1 MSLRTTSVVLALIV
15 SLGGLGCGGGGGGG
29 TGKKSARGEP
39 QTAKEKQLQEAKAA
53 GETDGGQ
60 AKWGKWRYSGDR
72 NDCFY
77 VVGKKCFKTE
87 AAACQALKCKGGE
100 KCRSSGGGPATMSC
114 RK

>member
-1 MSLRTTSVVLALIV
+1 MSLRTTGVVLALIF
-15 SLGGLGCGGGGGGG
+15 SLGCGGGGGGG

-53 GETDGGQ
+53 GEIDGGA
-60 AKWGKWRYSGDR
+60 AKWGKWRYSGER

-87 AAACQALKCKGGE
+87 TAACQSLKCKGGE
-100 KCRSSGGGPATMSC
+100 KCRASGGGPATVAC
-114 RK
+114 AK